1 MNKLRDK
8 RLASTSGLVKAALL
22 AAISII
28 LTRIF
33 SIMVPLGGLPA
44 LRIGFGSLPLIISGM
59 MLGPVIGGVT
69 GIVSDIVGYLMNPQ
83 GAYFPGFTLSS
94 ALFGILPGLLYK
106 TLKIHR
112 QKFNFNFLNA
122 IMIMI
127 FLVGMVWVMIGS
139 EVIAVTSRG
148 IRVSD
153 DASLYLFTAVFV
165 VAILFVIMPFWM
177 SRHLKTTSGIIGLD
191 KLSFTV
197 MITYILISLLLNTY
211 WLSIMF
217 GKGFLIFLPGRVVAA
232 IPTIPIYTFVLY
244 SISRFINLTDD

>member
-1 MNKLRDK
+1 MNKQRDK
-8 RLASTSGLVKAALL
+8 RLTSTSGLVKAALL

-28 LTRIF
+28 LTRLF

-44 LRIGFGSLPLIISGM
+44 LRVGFGSLPLIVSGM

-69 GIVSDIVGYLMNPQ
+69 GIVSDVVGYLMNPQ

-94 ALFGILPGLLYK
+94 ALFGVIPGLLFK
-106 TLKIHR
+106 TFKIHR

-127 FLVGMVWVMIGS
+127 FLIGMVWVMIGS
-139 EVIAVTSRG
+139 GVIALTSRG
-148 IRVSD
+148 ITVSD
-153 DASLYLFTAVFV
+153 DASFYLFAAVFV

-177 SRHLKTTSGIIGLD
+177 SKNLKNTSGFIGLD

-232 IPTIPIYTFVLY
+232 IPTIPVYTFLLY